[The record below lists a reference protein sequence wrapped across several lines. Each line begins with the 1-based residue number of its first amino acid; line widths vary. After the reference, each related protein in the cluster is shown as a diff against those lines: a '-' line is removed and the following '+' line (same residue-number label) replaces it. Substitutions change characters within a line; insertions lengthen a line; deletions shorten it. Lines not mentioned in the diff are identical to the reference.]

1 MLFALFVYLFIYY
14 LLTRLPVLLAR
25 SFGPWSWVLA
35 QFSLGNA

>member
-25 SFGPWSWVLA
+25 SFGPWVLGPGPV
-35 QFSLGNA
+35 FIR